1 MSGETGIDE
10 FCPFH
15 IDSIYLESL
24 CNNLFGSDYFM
35 IISINTII
43 KPANFLT
50 TDLELPFTKKYKQLY
65 TKPSSFY
72 FISIRFKP
80 KRYTL
85 VKILVCNSYEHQ

>member
-1 MSGETGIDE
+1 MSGETGIDK
-10 FCPFH
+10 FCPLH
-15 IDSIYLESL
+15 VDSSYLESL
-24 CNNLFGSDYFM
+24 YNNLFGSDYFV

-50 TDLELPFTKKYKQLY
+50 TDFELPFSKKYK
-65 TKPSSFY
+65 PFSFY